1 MRKEGKYIIRGR
13 PGSGKSTT
21 VELVR
26 NRLESM
32 GVGVGGIR
40 TPEVREGGVRVGFM
54 VEDIDS
60 DTKGMFASVNYTGG
74 PKISKYTVNIG
85 IFEDI
90 AISALER
97 ALAESDVI
105 IIDEIGK
112 MELFSQKF
120 KEVVLKIWESSK
132 VVIATAPVSRIPF
145 VERIC
150 EYSKVYW
157 LKRGESGRIAN
168 TLIEEITRYLG
179 I

>member
-26 NRLESM
+26 NRLEDM
-32 GVGVGGIR
+32 GLRVGGIR

-54 VEDIDS
+54 VEDIDR
-60 DTKGMFASVNYTGG
+60 DVRGMFASVNYTGG
-74 PKISKYTVNIG
+74 PKISKYTVNIS

-97 ALAESDVI
+97 ALAESDII

-112 MELFSQKF
+112 MELFSHKF
-120 KEVVLKIWESSK
+120 KEVVLRIWESSK

-168 TLIEEITRYLG
+168 TLVGEITRYLG